1 MKQESNLNNNISDIN
16 DKLNYLEQS
25 LSKELFNHP
34 VRENLIEIRND
45 LLDYAIA
52 LETDLKELGE
62 KVVSYF

>member
-25 LSKELFNHP
+25 LNKELFNHP